1 MMIEPG
7 KIVLADFAGA
17 TGVKRRPALVISTVR
32 YHQTRPD
39 VIIGVLT
46 TQIASA
52 KAPSDYILQD
62 WSQAGLHKPTA
73 FRTFLNTAPITAVK
87 QIRQVTERDWAEVQA
102 CLRLAIA
109 IA

>member
-1 MMIEPG
+1 MIEPG
-7 KIVLADFAGA
+7 KVVLADFMGV
-17 TGVKRRPALVISTVR
+17 TGVKRRPALVISTLT

-52 KAPSDYILQD
+52 IASSDYILQD
-62 WSQAGLHKPTA
+62 WAAAGLHKPTA
-73 FRTFLNTAPITAVK
+73 FRTFLNTVPVVAVMEVGK
-87 QIRQVTERDWAEVQA
+87 VTERDWEAIQV

-109 IA
+109 IT

>member
-1 MMIEPG
+1 MIEPG
-7 KIVLADFAGA
+7 KIVLANFAGA
-17 TGVKRRPALVISTVR
+17 TGVKRRPALVISTTR

-73 FRTFLNTAPITAVK
+73 FRTFLNTAPITAVEE
-87 QIRQVTERDWAEVQA
+87 IGHVTERGWREIQA

>member
-1 MMIEPG
+1 MIEPG

-17 TGVKRRPALVISTVR
+17 TGVKRRPALVISTIR

-46 TQIASA
+46 TQSASA
-52 KAPSDYILQD
+52 KAPSDYLLQE

-73 FRTFLNTAPITAVK
+73 FRTFLNTAPITAVAE
-87 QIRQVTERDWAEVQA
+87 IGQVTELDWRGIQA